1 MRKISAS
8 ILFLAI
14 FTFFTTSFAVAQSKT
29 AHINFSELV
38 QLLPEF
44 KTASETLQKL
54 TKDYQTQIDQLT
66 QEFKTKND
74 ALEKDQATM
83 PAAIKDLKIKDLQD
97 LQKKYEEFKQTA
109 QTDIQKKREALFSPI
124 VKKAKDAVEQIAK
137 EKGYGYVIDSSA
149 AQYVYMNPAD
159 NILELAKKKL
169 GL

>member
-1 MRKISAS
+1 MRKLSAS
-8 ILFLAI
+8 ILLLAI
-14 FTFFTTSFAVAQSKT
+14 FSFFTTSFAVAQSKT

-54 TKDYQTQIDQLT
+54 TKD
-66 QEFKTKND
+66 D

-159 NILELAKKKL
+159 NILELVKKKL